1 MQFQADML
9 GVPVVVPQVTETT
22 VLGAAY
28 LAGITA
34 GIWTE
39 DDVRGMWNEERR
51 YEPNMPEEQRHAL
64 LAEWRRALQRAGHW
78 VVES

>member
-1 MQFQADML
+1 
-9 GVPVVVPQVTETT
+9 
-22 VLGAAY
+22 

-39 DDVRGMWNEERR
+39 DDVRGMWSEDQR
-51 YEPNMPEEQRHAL
+51 YEPDMSEEQRHAL

-78 VVES
+78 VLED